1 MPLDINA
8 IPRHALNNWFITTG
22 VDALAHYTSLLTQRE
37 ADSRRRSLREILPA
51 DGAVINVNGRA
62 LVDFAS
68 NDYLGLARHPLLV
81 ERAIEFTRQ
90 FGAGSTAS
98 RLLSGNLAPF
108 ERVERKLASLKG
120 TEAALLLPTG
130 FQANT
135 TVIPALADSA
145 RTQVLC
151 DRLCHQSLLAGAQLS
166 SGKWTRFAHND
177 INALG
182 EKIKSSSD
190 IDRRVIVTESVFSM
204 DGDAAPLDDLQT
216 TATKY
221 GAILYIDEAHAT
233 GVQGPHGMGLTA
245 GRTASDFALIS
256 MGTFGKALGS
266 FGAYIACTREM
277 RDYLINF
284 CAGVI
289 YTTALPPA
297 VLGAIDAALDIIP
310 AMERQRAMLLADA
323 ERLRTKLRAMGF
335 DCGSS
340 TSQIIPI
347 IVGSDANAVSLA
359 RHLEANGFFAPAIR
373 PPTVPEGSAR
383 VRLSLTTLHTRE
395 HLERLCILMRDWRAN

>member
-1 MPLDINA
+1 
-8 IPRHALNNWFITTG
+8 
-22 VDALAHYTSLLTQRE
+22 VDALAHYSHLLTQRE

-51 DGAVINVNGRA
+51 DGAIINVNGKP

-68 NDYLGLARHPLLV
+68 NDYLGLARNPLLV
-81 ERAIEFTRQ
+81 ERAIEFTRK

-98 RLLSGNLAPF
+98 RLLSGNIAPF
-108 ERVERKLASLKG
+108 ERIERKLASLKG

-151 DRLCHQSLLAGAQLS
+151 DRLCHQSLLSGAQLS
-166 SGKWTRFAHND
+166 AGKWTRFAHND
-177 INALG
+177 VAAL
-182 EKIKSSSD
+182 EQRIEAAPD
-190 IDRRVIVTESVFSM
+190 AERRLVVTESVFSM
-204 DGDAAPLDDLQT
+204 DGDAAPLDELIT
-216 TATKY
+216 SATKY
-221 GAILYIDEAHAT
+221 GAILYVDEAHAT

-245 GRTASDFALIS
+245 ARATDGVALIS

-277 RDYLINF
+277 RDYLINY

-289 YTTALPPA
+289 YTTALPPS

-310 AMERQRAMLLADA
+310 TMERQRAMLLSDA

-335 DCGSS
+335 DCGAS

-359 RHLEANGFFAPAIR
+359 KHLEAGGFFAPAIR

-383 VRLSLTTLHTRE
+383 VRLSLTALHTRE
-395 HLERLCILMRDWRAN
+395 QLERLCLLMRDWREN